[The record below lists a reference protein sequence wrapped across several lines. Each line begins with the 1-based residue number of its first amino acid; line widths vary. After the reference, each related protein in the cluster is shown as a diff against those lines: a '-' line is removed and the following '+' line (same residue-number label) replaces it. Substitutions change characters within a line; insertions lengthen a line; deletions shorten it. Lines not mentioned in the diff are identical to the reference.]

1 MTKEQF
7 NKLSNEQ
14 PNTVVIVDVYA
25 PWCGPCK
32 GIMPILEQIS
42 DEFKEDVVLS
52 KVNIEDDDY
61 FSETYS
67 IKSVPTVLI
76 FKGGE
81 LQQKIVGPKTKDA
94 YIEFIKELL

>member
-1 MTKEQF
+1 MIKEQF
-7 NKLSNEQ
+7 DKLAIEQ

-42 DEFKEDVVLS
+42 EEFKENVVLS

-94 YIEFIKELL
+94 YIEFVKELL

>member
-1 MTKEQF
+1 MIKEQF
-7 NKLSNEQ
+7 DKLSIEQ

-42 DEFKEDVVLS
+42 EEFKENVVLS

-94 YIEFIKELL
+94 YIEFVKELL

>member
-1 MTKEQF
+1 MNKEQF
-7 NKLSNEQ
+7 DKLAIDQ

-42 DEFKEDVVLS
+42 EEFKENVVLS

-94 YIEFIKELL
+94 YIEFVKELL

>member
-1 MTKEQF
+1 MNKEQF
-7 NKLSNEQ
+7 DKLAIDQ

-25 PWCGPCK
+25 LWCGPCK

-42 DEFKEDVVLS
+42 EEFKENVVLS

-81 LQQKIVGPKTKDA
+81 LQQKIVGPKTKDS
-94 YIEFIKELL
+94 YIEFVKELL

>member
-1 MTKEQF
+1 MIKEQF
-7 NKLSNEQ
+7 DKLTIEQ

-42 DEFKEDVVLS
+42 DEFKENVVLS

-94 YIEFIKELL
+94 YIEFVKELL

>member
-1 MTKEQF
+1 MIKEQF
-7 NKLSNEQ
+7 DKLSIEQ

-42 DEFKEDVVLS
+42 EEFKEDVVLS

-94 YIEFIKELL
+94 YIEFVKELL

>member
-1 MTKEQF
+1 MIKEQF
-7 NKLSNEQ
+7 DKLSIEQ
-14 PNTVVIVDVYA
+14 PNTIVIVDVYA

-42 DEFKEDVVLS
+42 EEFKENVVLS

-94 YIEFIKELL
+94 YIEFVKELL

>member
-1 MTKEQF
+1 MNKEQF
-7 NKLSNEQ
+7 DKLSIEQ

-42 DEFKEDVVLS
+42 DEFKKDVVLS
-52 KVNIEDDDY
+52 KANIEDDDY
-61 FSETYS
+61 FSETYNV
-67 IKSVPTVLI
+67 KSVPTVLI

>member
-1 MTKEQF
+1 MIKEQF
-7 NKLSNEQ
+7 DKLAIEQ

-42 DEFKEDVVLS
+42 DEFKENVVLS

-94 YIEFIKELL
+94 YIEFVKELL

>member
-1 MTKEQF
+1 MNKEQF
-7 NKLSNEQ
+7 DKLSIEQ

-42 DEFKEDVVLS
+42 DEFKENVVLS

-61 FSETYS
+61 FSETYNV
-67 IKSVPTVLI
+67 KSVPTVLI

-94 YIEFIKELL
+94 YIEFVKELL

>member
-1 MTKEQF
+1 MNKEQF
-7 NKLSNEQ
+7 DKLSIEQ

-61 FSETYS
+61 FSETYNV
-67 IKSVPTVLI
+67 KSVPTVLI

-94 YIEFIKELL
+94 YIEFVKELL

>member
-1 MTKEQF
+1 MNKEQF
-7 NKLSNEQ
+7 DKLSIEQ

-42 DEFKEDVVLS
+42 DEFKENVVLS

-61 FSETYS
+61 FSETYN

>member
-7 NKLSNEQ
+7 DKLAIEQ
-14 PNTVVIVDVYA
+14 PNVVVIVDVYA

-42 DEFKEDVVLS
+42 EEFKEDLVLS

>member
-1 MTKEQF
+1 MNKEQF
-7 NKLSNEQ
+7 DKLSIEQ

-61 FSETYS
+61 FSETYN

-94 YIEFIKELL
+94 YIEFIKELI

>member
-7 NKLSNEQ
+7 DKLSIEQ

-42 DEFKEDVVLS
+42 EEFKEDVVLS

-94 YIEFIKELL
+94 YIEFVKELL